1 MLKGI
6 SPLVSPA
13 LLRIVAEMGHGDEIV
28 ISDAFFQAHTYGQ
41 RVIRLDGVPADDVI
55 AAMKPLFTLDSYK
68 TPVVMMEPVAGDTLD
83 PTVEA
88 KYRQA
93 MDGYAGEVERME
105 RYAFYDRCKQ
115 AYAVVITGER
125 AKYGNVILRKGVAF
139 DTLVSPFLSPMLQ
152 QYISEMGHGDELA
165 IVDAFYPGETYAKR
179 IVRAD
184 GIRGDQL
191 LSGLAPLF
199 VLEQYEQPVYMMA
212 PYRGDRLDP
221 QVESRYRAA
230 LGYEGK
236 IERLDLQDFYDRSRR
251 SYVTVVSG
259 ETAQYGNV
267 ILRKGVT
274 QLSAR

>member
-6 SPLVSPA
+6 SPLVPPA
-13 LLRIVAEMGHGDEIV
+13 LLRIIAEMGHGDEIV

-41 RVIRLDGVPADDVI
+41 RVIRLDGVPADALI
-55 AAMKPLFTLDSYK
+55 AALAPLFTLDSYK
-68 TPVVMMEPVAGDTLD
+68 TPMVMMQPVTGDTLD
-83 PTVEA
+83 PSVEA
-88 KYRQA
+88 KYRKA
-93 MDGYAGEVERME
+93 MKEYAGDVERME

-139 DTLVSPFLSPMLQ
+139 DTLISPFLSPMLQ

-199 VLEQYEQPVYMMA
+199 ALEQYEQPIYMMA

-221 QVESRYRAA
+221 MVEERYRAA
-230 LGYEGK
+230 LGYDGK

>member
-6 SPLVSPA
+6 SPLIPPA
-13 LLRIVAEMGHGDEIV
+13 LLRIIAEMGHGDEIV

-41 RVIRLDGVPADDVI
+41 RVIRLDGIPAD
-55 AAMKPLFTLDSYK
+55 AFLGAMAPLFTLDSYR
-68 TPVVMMEPVAGDTLD
+68 TPVVMMEPVKGDSLD
-83 PTVEA
+83 PEVERR
-88 KYRQA
+88 YRA
-93 MDGYAGEVERME
+93 AIDYKGDVERME

-139 DTLVSPFLSPMLQ
+139 DTLISPFLSPMLQ

-212 PYRGDRLDP
+212 PYRGDRLDAN
-221 QVESRYRAA
+221 VEVRYRQA
-230 LGYEGK
+230 LGYDGK

>member
-6 SPLVSPA
+6 SPLIPPA
-13 LLRIVAEMGHGDEIV
+13 LLRILAEMGHGDEIV

-41 RVIRLDGVPADDVI
+41 RVIRLDGIPADEFLS
-55 AAMKPLFTLDSYK
+55 ALHPLLTLDSYR
-68 TPVVMMEPVAGDTLD
+68 TPIVMMEPVKGDTLD
-83 PTVEA
+83 PSVEA
-88 KYRQA
+88 KYRKSL
-93 MDGYAGEVERME
+93 DYSGDVERME

-139 DTLVSPFLSPMLQ
+139 DTLVSPMLSPMLQ

-165 IVDAFYPGETYAKR
+165 IVDAFYPGETFAKR

-184 GIRGDQL
+184 GIRGHQL
-191 LSGLAPLF
+191 LEGLSPLF

-212 PYRGDRLDP
+212 PYRGDSLDP
-221 QVESRYRAA
+221 DVEKRYRAA
-230 LGYEGK
+230 LGYDGK
-236 IERLDLQDFYDRSRR
+236 IERLDLQDFYERSRR
-251 SYVTVVSG
+251 AYVTVVSG
-259 ETAQYGNV
+259 ETAQYGNI

-274 QLSAR
+274 QLTAR